1 MRGRDRKAARSTL
14 PRYWMGVAAVA
25 SIAAC
30 SKLDLGG
37 GSGPIPTPTASTT
50 PTSGPTPAA
59 CGTPNANTNTVLVAM
74 GNIIGPFSAPPY
86 GTINGYSVVEQG
98 QFPGQAMLI
107 NQWMNPVGTVGPITT
122 TNLLQFVNVDSTN
135 TAHSAVGFKGE
146 AFPQVPYT
154 FPKAVASPTATAV
167 STTQLWSTG
176 RISPF
181 LGSVPCYSQTF
192 SLSKGIYYFG
202 DLDYYN
208 LSNFRNVLIVNT
220 PSPNAWRARFAR
232 SI

>member
-1 MRGRDRKAARSTL
+1 MRTHNANEAGRRLRH
-14 PRYWMGVAAVA
+14 YWVLVGVLA

-37 GSGPIPTPTASTT
+37 GSGPIPTPTASAT

-59 CGTPNANTNTVLVAM
+59 CGTPNTNANTVLVAM
-74 GNIIGPFSAPPY
+74 GNIIGPNSAPPY

-107 NQWMNPVGTVGPITT
+107 NQWMNAVGTVGPITT
-122 TNLLQFVNVDSTN
+122 SNVLQFVNVDTTAST
-135 TAHSAVGFKGE
+135 HSAVGFKGE
-146 AFPQVPYT
+146 AFPQVPYN
-154 FPKAVASPTATAV
+154 FPKAAASPTATAV

-176 RISPF
+176 RIAPF

-192 SLSKGIYYFG
+192 TLGKGVYYFG
-202 DLDYYN
+202 DFDYYN
-208 LSNFRNVLIVNT
+208 LSNFRDVLIVVT
-220 PSPNAWRARFAR
+220 PGPH
-232 SI
+232 